1 MHVCV
6 NTLLE
11 LHKMNIKNR
20 INIKN
25 WMTIKKKALKVFL
38 LSGLRMIKKEGGFLL
53 SRIELQYHRRKW
65 A

>member
-25 WMTIKKKALKVFL
+25 MMTIKNWMTINKKASRNIATLEAL
-38 LSGLRMIKKEGGFLL
+38 LD
-53 SRIELQYHRRKW
+53 
-65 A
+65 